1 MSTVDIDAIQARLEA
16 SNPDPWVHGDDTLN
30 DDGTIQSANIL
41 SVGYLGP
48 NPWSIASCHGGPTE
62 PEEGR
67 DTRGLQA
74 TADAAFIAHAHQDI
88 PALIA
93 EVRRLRDAL
102 TDVAKHQEDMADSL
116 DDSITYEQIH
126 EQLLIGMRTANDA
139 REATR

>member
-1 MSTVDIDAIQARLEA
+1 MIDLDAIQARLDA

-30 DDGTIQSANIL
+30 ADGTIQSANIL
-41 SVGYLGP
+41 SVGILGA
-48 NPWSIASCHGGPTE
+48 NPWAIACCHGGPTE

-74 TADAAFIAHAHQDI
+74 TADAAFIAHAHQDV
-88 PALIA
+88 PALIT

-116 DDSITYEQIH
+116 DDHITHEDIH
-126 EQLLIGMRTANDA
+126 EHLLIGMRAANDA
-139 REATR
+139 REATQ